1 MSGKPEDAA
10 KREVAALAAELAGQI
25 ASLSAF
31 SGSGLGTL
39 EPAATRHGSA
49 PGVPSYVGP
58 RAMMENAGRFVS
70 PVLPAGAALR
80 PVKAVLLRV
89 LRIVTRDQ
97 TTFNSALLEAVR
109 GALLETEAS
118 LNGFASVSAEAREAA
133 RHAEAATVAARE
145 RLERV
150 VTDLSD
156 LSVRVGREA
165 AARESTGR
173 GFPSGPH
180 REIREV
186 GDHPLQALP

>member
-10 KREVAALAAELAGQI
+10 KRDVAALAAELAGQI

-31 SGSGLGTL
+31 AGSGLASQGFAGARPGSTAGA
-39 EPAATRHGSA
+39 PAFT
-49 PGVPSYVGP
+49 GP
-58 RAMMENAGRFVS
+58 RTMLENAARFVS

-80 PVKAVLLRV
+80 PVKAALLRV

-97 TTFNSALLEAVR
+97 TTFNSALLEALR

-118 LNGFASVSAEAREAA
+118 INGFASVSAEAREAA

-156 LSVRVGREA
+156 L
-165 AARESTGR
+165 
-173 GFPSGPH
+173 
-180 REIREV
+180 
-186 GDHPLQALP
+186 